1 MKTLTKIL
9 PFTCVA
15 ISFFST
21 PALPHHSHAMYEPTQ
36 RITLKGTVSQLQW
49 NNPHVFLYINAEDEN
64 GEVGNWTLEGG
75 APAVLLRQGW
85 PSEGAQPGD
94 AITVTIRPL
103 LAGTRGGLIRT
114 VTFADGSVFTYEG
127 GGAEG

>member
-1 MKTLTKIL
+1 MKTLIKYL
-9 PFTCVA
+9 PLALVPLA
-15 ISFFST
+15 IFAGPAFS
-21 PALPHHSHAMYEPTQ
+21 HHSHAMYEPTK
-36 RITLKGTVSQLQW
+36 RITLTGTVSQVQW
-49 NNPHVFLYINAEDEN
+49 NNPHVFLYVNASDES

-85 PSEGAQPGD
+85 PRNNVNPGD
-94 AITVTIRPL
+94 AVTITIRPL

-114 VTFADGSVFTYEG
+114 VTFEDGTTFTYSG